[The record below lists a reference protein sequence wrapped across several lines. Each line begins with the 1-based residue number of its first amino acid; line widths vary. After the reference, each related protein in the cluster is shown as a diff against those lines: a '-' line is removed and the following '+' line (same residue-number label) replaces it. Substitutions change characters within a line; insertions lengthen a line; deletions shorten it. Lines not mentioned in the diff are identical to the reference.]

1 MALFTFSQL
10 NPFIIDND
18 SNITLIIQNAL
29 AIHLR
34 TFLNDLNIHNI
45 KTTKGDNAYAGLTAF
60 TIYDPKELDII
71 KLYSRLYEN

>member
-18 SNITLIIQNAL
+18 SNITLIIQNA
-29 AIHLR
+29 
-34 TFLNDLNIHNI
+34 FLNDLNIHNI